1 MRKSR
6 PDESQSLEMS
16 ARFHSTIATFWK
28 YYLSFKMNAIDDAF
42 VSGTLFLFH
51 HSSGLLQNS
60 ASAWNSSPPPSI
72 GCLHISASA
81 EQKSAVHV
89 GLVVSAQG
97 CIFFLYPSSLL
108 VQRCLFRVSKTP
120 LSTRFACSWVP
131 LYSRQS
137 YIPGWIHLGPSDVFT
152 PKRIHFGSCAAR
164 FARVLGAI
172 APRPRLHDV
181 NTCSYLLV
189 LVFGGYR
196 SSALLPPL
204 GSVFSTNCVFSAFK
218 KFFFPSY
225 SL

>member
-1 MRKSR
+1 
-6 PDESQSLEMS
+6 
-16 ARFHSTIATFWK
+16 
-28 YYLSFKMNAIDDAF
+28 MNAIDDAF
-42 VSGTLFLFH
+42 VSGTLFLSF

-97 CIFFLYPSSLL
+97 CIFFLYPSSML
-108 VQRCLFRVSKTP
+108 VQSCLFRVSKTP

-152 PKRIHFGSCAAR
+152 PRRIHFGSCAAR
-164 FARVLGAI
+164 FARGLASLASLRLVAGGL
-172 APRPRLHDV
+172 RLHDV

-196 SSALLPPL
+196 RSTLPSPL
-204 GSVFSTNCVFSAFK
+204 GS
-218 KFFFPSY
+218 
-225 SL
+225 

>member
-1 MRKSR
+1 
-6 PDESQSLEMS
+6 
-16 ARFHSTIATFWK
+16 
-28 YYLSFKMNAIDDAF
+28 MNAIDDAF
-42 VSGTLFLFH
+42 VSGILFLSFH
-51 HSSGLLQNS
+51 STGFLQNS

-137 YIPGWIHLGPSDVFT
+137 YIRGWIHLGPSDVFT
-152 PKRIHFGSCAAR
+152 PRRIHFGSCAAR
-164 FARVLGAI
+164 FARE
-172 APRPRLHDV
+172 P
-181 NTCSYLLV
+181 
-189 LVFGGYR
+189 
-196 SSALLPPL
+196 SACRRWASRWCRHLFLLPVCWSLPL
-204 GSVFSTNCVFSAFK
+204 QLYINLHYMINYIFAFWRTFVYFCK
-218 KFFFPSY
+218 PLNVKYIS
-225 SL
+225 

>member
-1 MRKSR
+1 M
-6 PDESQSLEMS
+6 M
-16 ARFHSTIATFWK
+16 
-28 YYLSFKMNAIDDAF
+28 LSFQELCF
-42 VSGTLFLFH
+42 WPPPSTLVLCKIPLQLDLH
-51 HSSGLLQNS
+51 PSS
-60 ASAWNSSPPPSI
+60 PSI

-152 PKRIHFGSCAAR
+152 PRRIHFGSCAAR
-164 FARVLGAI
+164 FARE
-172 APRPRLHDV
+172 P
-181 NTCSYLLV
+181 
-189 LVFGGYR
+189 
-196 SSALLPPL
+196 SACRRWASRWCRHLFLLPVCWSIPL
-204 GSVFSTNCVFSAFK
+204 QLYMNLHYMGV
-218 KFFFPSY
+218 
-225 SL
+225 